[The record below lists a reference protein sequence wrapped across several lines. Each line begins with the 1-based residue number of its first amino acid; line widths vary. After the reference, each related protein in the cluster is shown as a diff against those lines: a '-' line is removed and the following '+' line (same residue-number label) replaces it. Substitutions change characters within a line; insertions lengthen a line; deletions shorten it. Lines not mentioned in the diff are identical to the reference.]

1 VTAKA
6 TEKIAMIPYP
16 HPHLTQTINLH
27 SAACGQHSTALFFFG
42 LQADNQQK
50 NMDLLP
56 KTSL

>member
-6 TEKIAMIPYP
+6 TEKVAMIPYP
-16 HPHLTQTINLH
+16 HPHLTQTINLR

-50 NMDLLP
+50 KYGSP
-56 KTSL
+56 A